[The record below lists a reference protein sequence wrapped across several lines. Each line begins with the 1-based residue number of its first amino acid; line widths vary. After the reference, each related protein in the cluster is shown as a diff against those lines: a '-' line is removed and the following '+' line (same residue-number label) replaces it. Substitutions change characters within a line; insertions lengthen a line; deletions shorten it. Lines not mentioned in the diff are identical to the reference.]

1 MKFYSLSSGSS
12 GNSTLIEDNNHYI
25 LIDVGIT
32 YKDLT
37 SKLEELNINVNQ
49 IEAVLIT
56 HNHIDH
62 ARSIKFFNDDIRY
75 GIGGYFSLPAKNY
88 LNPYN
93 TYKFNDLEVFVL
105 PASHDIDTINFVI
118 KNKEETLVYITDTGY
133 ISKKNLGYLSNA
145 DYYFFESNHDVKML
159 MESNRPIFLKKRIL
173 SDNGHLSNETASE
186 YLMSLIGEKTKE
198 IMFIHLS
205 DVANTKDVCIN
216 TFNNI
221 ATKRNKDITKLTIS
235 CAERHSISKGGKRD

>member
-1 MKFYSLSSGSS
+1 MQNIKVGCIPVRQAVNINTRRVKIKKFIKNNRIG
-12 GNSTLIEDNNHYI
+12 LI
-25 LIDVGIT
+25 VGGIT
-32 YKDLT
+32 IILLSIYGILFINFINQSIIVVYKII
-37 SKLEELNINVNQ
+37 S
-49 IEAVLIT
+49 
-56 HNHIDH
+56 
-62 ARSIKFFNDDIRY
+62 NDDIRY

-105 PASHDIDTINFVI
+105 AASHDIDTINFVI

-186 YLMSLIGEKTKE
+186 YLIGEKTKE

-235 CAERHSISKGGKRD
+235 CAERYSISKGGKRD